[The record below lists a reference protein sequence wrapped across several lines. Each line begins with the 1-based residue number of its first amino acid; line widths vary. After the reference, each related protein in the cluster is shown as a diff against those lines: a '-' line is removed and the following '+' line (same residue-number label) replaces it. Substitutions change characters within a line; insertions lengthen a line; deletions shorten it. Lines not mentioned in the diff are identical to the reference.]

1 MKNRILSAVLSL
13 CLCLGLAVPAWAAGS
28 AFPDVPSS
36 HWSHSYVERAA
47 EKGWVSGTG
56 NGLYEPNKKVTVA
69 EWYAMV
75 TRAAYPN
82 YFKDTGV
89 NKSMW
94 YGNEWYGLYVAV
106 GERVFLDNRLPESIA
121 NPENI
126 NRPITRAE
134 MACTVAVILSG
145 KGYTATAAELESV
158 KSKMPDYATLTKDT
172 NGKSYYTGAATVYHF
187 NIISGV
193 DNSGRFDGFASMDR
207 AQAATVLCRLMEL
220 IGGQSKP
227 TTHDVVPTPGPVPD
241 IQPDVKP
248 DIQPDTK
255 PDAQPK
261 PKPEQ
266 PSGNYGPVGTV
277 SDSPVTLSYET
288 HKPVTDYWAQNSE
301 EFKAKVDR
309 DTYNAAVQSLKDWD
323 IAGDINGKIGRAKAN
338 IYYNYAVF
346 DKGQGEYCRRTVL
359 SIANS
364 GLLADLSLGDFITN
378 KTSIWTT
385 FSQIEKIPGFG
396 NYKSYIDQITPSMS
410 DKEVA
415 ELCMK
420 AMTDNWTYGVGSG
433 SWGNGQFVGKCG
445 ELAIAYQQVMRAAG
459 IPCIRTGS
467 SKANHDWTYVKLD
480 GTWYFADPTLA
491 VRASDVG
498 NDVFDAVWLS
508 EMDDPMN
515 NSLFE
520 GTTGIKLFD
529 EGSGANIAMHAIEQA
544 GYGR

>member
-1 MKNRILSAVLSL
+1 MKNRILSAALSL
-13 CLCLGLAVPAWAAGS
+13 CLCLGLAVPAWAAGPT
-28 AFPDVPSS
+28 FTDVPSS

-47 EKGWVSGTG
+47 ENGWVSGTG

-82 YFKDTGV
+82 YFEDTGV
-89 NKSMW
+89 NKSLW
-94 YGNEWYGLYVAV
+94 YGNEWYGPYVAV
-106 GERVFLDNRLPESIA
+106 GERIFLDNLLPETIA
-121 NPENI
+121 NPTNI

-172 NGKSYYTGAATVYHF
+172 NGKSYYTGVATAYHF

-227 TTHDVVPTPGPVPD
+227 TIHDVVPTPDPV
-241 IQPDVKP
+241 P

-255 PDAQPK
+255 PDAQ
-261 PKPEQ
+261 PEQ

-323 IAGDINGKIGRAKAN
+323 IAGDINGKIGRTNAN

-359 SIANS
+359 SIIDT
-364 GLLADLSLGDFITN
+364 GLLANPSLGDFITN
-378 KTSIWTT
+378 KTSIWTVL
-385 FSQIEKIPGFG
+385 SQTEKIPGSE
-396 NYKSYIDQITPSMS
+396 NYRSYIDQITPSMS

-420 AMTDNWTYGVGSG
+420 AITDNWSYGVGGDAWSDNKDHYTGQCG
-433 SWGNGQFVGKCG
+433 S
-445 ELAIAYQQVMRAAG
+445 LAIAYQQVMRAAG

-480 GTWYFADPTLA
+480 GTWYIADPTLA
-491 VRASDVG
+491 VHMSDAG
-498 NDVFDAVWLS
+498 NEVLVTDWLCDIHAY
-508 EMDDPMN
+508 DDQN
-515 NSLFE
+515 LSGQDHL
-520 GTTGIKLFD
+520 KLGY

>member
-13 CLCLGLAVPAWAAGS
+13 CLCLGLAVPAWAAGP

-82 YFKDTGV
+82 YFEDTGV

-106 GERVFLDNRLPESIA
+106 GERVFLDNLLPEAIA

-134 MACTVAVILSG
+134 MAGTVAVILSQNG
-145 KGYTATAAELESV
+145 HKATDTELEAI
-158 KSKMPDYATLTKDT
+158 KSKMPDYASLTKET
-172 NGKSYYTGAATVYHF
+172 YGKSYYTGAATAYHF

-193 DNSGRFDGFASMDR
+193 DSTGRFDGFASMDR

-220 IGGQSKP
+220 IGDQNNP
-227 TTHDVVPTPGPVPD
+227 TTPTPIPTPD
-241 IQPDVKP
+241 INPQPDV
-248 DIQPDTK
+248 Q
-255 PDAQPK
+255 

-277 SDSPVTLSYET
+277 SDTPVTLSYET

-301 EFKAKVDR
+301 QFKSKVDR

-323 IAGDINGKIGRAKAN
+323 ASGERNGKVGRATAN
-338 IYYNYAVF
+338 MYYNYVVF
-346 DKGQGEYCRRTVL
+346 NYTNDSVCRRTVASLDDSGVLGAYML
-359 SIANS
+359 SGDNNNTFGDNAIWMTNS
-364 GLLADLSLGDFITN
+364 EFKKFKGYN
-378 KTSIWTT
+378 
-385 FSQIEKIPGFG
+385 
-396 NYKSYIDQITPSMS
+396 NYSSYIDQITPSMS

-420 AMTDNWTYGVGSG
+420 AITDNWSYGVGG
-433 SWGNGQFVGKCG
+433 DAWLDNKDHYTGQCG

-459 IPCIRTGS
+459 IPCIYTGS
-467 SKANHDWTYVKLD
+467 AKSNHDWTYVKLD
-480 GTWYFADPTLA
+480 GTWYIADPTLA
-491 VRASDVG
+491 VHMSDAG
-498 NDVFDAVWLS
+498 NEVFETDWLHDIHAY
-508 EMDDPMN
+508 DDQDLSGQDYM
-515 NSLFE
+515 
-520 GTTGIKLFD
+520 KLEY
-529 EGSGANIAMHAIEQA
+529 EGSRANIAMHAIEQA